1 MIMDKAC
8 TFQQLDEQSLYLSFE
23 QQQQQCLVQ
32 FFPYLIPPKLPFS
45 TWYLRFSVFYGHGEL

>member
-1 MIMDKAC
+1 MDKAC

-45 TWYLRFSVFYGHGEL
+45 AWYLRFSVFYGHGEL